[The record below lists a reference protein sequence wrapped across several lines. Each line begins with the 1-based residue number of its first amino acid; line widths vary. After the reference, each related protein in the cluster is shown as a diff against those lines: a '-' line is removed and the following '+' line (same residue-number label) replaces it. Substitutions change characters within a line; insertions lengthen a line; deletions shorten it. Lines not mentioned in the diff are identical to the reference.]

1 VVEAWRICKSRYAST
16 AFDGEGARQYGGRWS
31 SVGTRVVYS
40 AGSRS
45 IAILETLTRLESI
58 VPLPAFVIVSAGF
71 DPSLVERLD
80 PGDLAANWRVQP
92 PSPVTQVLGDAWVES
107 GRSAVLK
114 VPSVVVPEESN
125 FLINP
130 AHQDFRKV
138 RIGRPQPLEIDP
150 RLAQQL

>member
-1 VVEAWRICKSRYAST
+1 MVEAWRICKARYAPT

-31 SVGTRVVYS
+31 SVGTRVVYLAS
-40 AGSRS
+40 SRS
-45 IAILETLTRLESI
+45 LAMLETLTRLESI
-58 VPLPAFVIVSAGF
+58 VPLPAFVIVSARF

-107 GRSAVLK
+107 GRSAVLE

-130 AHQDFRKV
+130 AHPDFRKV
-138 RIGRPQPLEIDP
+138 RLGKPEPLEIDP
-150 RLAQQL
+150 RLVRQL